1 MVVYHTCINILLDGI
16 SSLDSRYRAEAAVE
30 VEQMRVGL
38 GCITK
43 YSVRLTRVIGRDDF
57 A

>member
-43 YSVRLTRVIGRDDF
+43 YSVRLTRIIGRDDF